1 MEPRAMESDPLKE
14 TARQV
19 ADKFKILGNP
29 DRLCLLYNL
38 LQGEK
43 TVAQLGSLSC
53 LRQPS
58 LSQQLT
64 VLRLNGVVATRK
76 EGRSI
81 FYSIQDKNIA
91 AMLKTI
97 KKTYIDEM
105 LRGKA

>member
-1 MEPRAMESDPLKE
+1 MESDPLKE

-38 LQGEK
+38 LHGEK

-97 KKTYIDEM
+97 KNTYIDEM